1 MFPDLKRV
9 GVAWNP
15 AEANSRAFV
24 EKARVRSAKDGEFE
38 LLEANVENSNS
49 VLEAEDSLVA
59 RGAEA
64 LWIGGD
70 VTVSV
75 AADSVVSVG
84 RRAHIPVFSI
94 TPGKPDRGTLFDYG
108 ADFYEIGKQTGELAS
123 RILRGADPTQIP
135 VTNEIPIHFVVNTT
149 AVKDLKQQWR
159 IPDDI
164 LRRAN
169 VVVDEAGIHKRTVAG
184 QPKEQAASS
193 RVKEMQITKRFRGE
207 TVELKIEGRVDGY
220 WADHLA
226 EAVDQEIRQ
235 GSHHIQ
241 VDLSQV
247 TFLSSAGIGTL
258 VRLYKELKS
267 VQGSF
272 VSLELFAQ
280 RPESTRAVEDWRKFS
295 SPRPGGIRADE

>member
-1 MFPDLKRV
+1 MFPDLRKV

-24 EKARVRSAKDGEFE
+24 EKALEVCQGWGIE

-59 RGAEA
+59 RGAET

-75 AADSVVSVG
+75 AADSVVLVG

-108 ADFYEIGKQTGELAS
+108 ADFYQIGKQTGELAS

-169 VVVDEAGIHKRTVAG
+169 VVVDDTGVHTRTVLA
-184 QPKEQAASS
+184 QTKQQAASS
-193 RVKEMQITKRFRGE
+193 K
-207 TVELKIEGRVDGY
+207 
-220 WADHLA
+220 
-226 EAVDQEIRQ
+226 
-235 GSHHIQ
+235 
-241 VDLSQV
+241 
-247 TFLSSAGIGTL
+247 
-258 VRLYKELKS
+258 
-267 VQGSF
+267 
-272 VSLELFAQ
+272 
-280 RPESTRAVEDWRKFS
+280 
-295 SPRPGGIRADE
+295 